1 MTPQNLSLWIC
12 WKLFWA
18 TLNPNWLEL
27 RIRRDQNTR
36 KIVYIFA
43 SYEEKWLVQVS
54 FWQFCW
60 PLMLRAQLPY
70 SRNVAE
76 MNSWTVYHINIFGE
90 WWTSSYWKFRHKR
103 VNPLLKEPWRGVAST
118 PASPLCLSVVK
129 SCLASDPLRCTVSA
143 FWSWR
148 ARPASFVRECLFWQR
163 SCGDQ
168 GTTKPRGKLITV
180 LPAAEAPQLKQSTFP
195 ASYAG

>member
-129 SCLASDPLRCTVSA
+129 SVLLLTHSDALYQLFEAGVRGWQVSCASA
-143 FWSWR
+143 FSGR
-148 ARPASFVRECLFWQR
+148 GAAETKERQ
-163 SCGDQ
+163 SCG
-168 GTTKPRGKLITV
+168 
-180 LPAAEAPQLKQSTFP
+180 EN
-195 ASYAG
+195 